1 MHTSPVL
8 EMQIL
13 RALFAAFVAFTFV
26 QSGFDKALDYKG
38 NLEYFRGHFSKS
50 PLASVTG
57 LLLPVVTLM
66 EIAAGILS
74 AAGFIMIFFGNYSIA
89 FYGLLIAAVD
99 LLSLLLGQRLAKD
112 YVGAAGVVPYFI
124 AVMLGLSVFVL
135 S

>member
-1 MHTSPVL
+1 M
-8 EMQIL
+8 
-13 RALFAAFVAFTFV
+13 
-26 QSGFDKALDYKG
+26 K
-38 NLEYFRGHFSKS
+38 KS
-50 PLASVTG
+50 PT
-57 LLLPVVTLM
+57 
-66 EIAAGILS
+66 IFGIIT
-74 AAGFIMIFFGNYSIA
+74 IMIFFGNYSIA